1 MNERGATFV
10 ELVVVMAILGLVLGA
25 LGESLVAA
33 AGKHRGQAV
42 ATELAAELRAARF
55 LALMRRD
62 RILVTLDPASARLRT
77 APADHPDTVLRE
89 YEYGGGLAIEGAS
102 GRLTILFYPSG
113 RAATATT
120 LWLHRGDQERW
131 KLTVSLTG
139 RVSIE

>member
-10 ELVVVMAILGLVLGA
+10 ELVVVLAIVGLVLGA
-25 LGESLVAA
+25 LGESLGAA

-55 LALMRRD
+55 LALMRRE
-62 RILVTLDPASARLRT
+62 RILVALDPARARLRT
-77 APADHPDTVLRE
+77 APADHPGTILRA
-89 YEYGGGLAIEGAS
+89 YEGGGGVTLEGAP

-113 RAATATT
+113 RAASATT
-120 LWLHRGDQERW
+120 LWIRLGDQERW
-131 KLTVSLTG
+131 KLTISLTG